1 MIVVVVVKNVI
12 AVVKTAIAV
21 HNRGIKC
28 QYITTKQ
35 MQEGVSSKGK

>member
-1 MIVVVVVKNVI
+1 MIVVAVVKNVI
-12 AVVKTAIAV
+12 VVAKTVVVV

-28 QYITTKQ
+28 QYIITKQ